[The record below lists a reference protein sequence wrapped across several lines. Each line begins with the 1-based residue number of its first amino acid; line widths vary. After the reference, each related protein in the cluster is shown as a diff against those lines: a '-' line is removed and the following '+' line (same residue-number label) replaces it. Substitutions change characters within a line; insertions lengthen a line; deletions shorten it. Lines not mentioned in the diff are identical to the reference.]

1 MDSLRSIRFRIS
13 VQYSAVV
20 FGLGGALLGVVYLA
34 VQNRLRAA
42 TVPPGFISGR
52 PVGLDTGELVT
63 IPELTQ
69 LEVRAIESVFRET
82 VLGEV
87 GRYSVIGLVALFFL
101 SLAVGWIM
109 SGRVLRP
116 IEEITDLARRIQA
129 FDLSG
134 RIGLIGPD
142 DELKRLADT
151 FDRMLDRLDR
161 AFSNQRRFLADT
173 SHDLR
178 TPLTVIRSNV
188 ELVTEDPDAS
198 AEEWRRAGEI
208 IHRNAEKMSRMID
221 DLLAAA
227 RLQAGKAQA
236 VTLDLEDLV
245 LAKADEY
252 GPVAED
258 ASLRLAVDTTGV
270 TVEGVEMSLDRALTN
285 LLDNARKV
293 APPDSTIT
301 LACGRRG
308 SWAWLAVADQGPGI
322 SDDISQVIGLGLSI
336 VFGIAEG
343 HGGTVGSYENAGG
356 GTVMVVWIPVTEHP
370 GPAPRVSPLEGTPT

>member
-20 FGLGGALLGVVYLA
+20 FGLGGTLLGLVYLA
-34 VQNRLRAA
+34 VQNRLRAS

-52 PVGLDTGELVT
+52 SVLLDTGEQVT

-69 LEVRAIESVFRET
+69 LEVRAIESVFRQT
-82 VLGEV
+82 VLDEV
-87 GRYSVIGLVALFFL
+87 GRYSVIGLVVLFVL
-101 SLAVGWIM
+101 SLAVGWVM
-109 SGRVLRP
+109 SGRVLKP
-116 IEEITDLARRIQA
+116 IEEITEVARRIQA
-129 FDLSG
+129 FDLSD
-134 RIGLIGPD
+134 RIALTGPD

-161 AFSNQRRFLADT
+161 AFTSQRRFLADT

-188 ELVTEDPDAS
+188 ELVSEDRDATVGD
-198 AEEWRRAGEI
+198 WHRAGEI

-236 VTLDLEDLV
+236 VTIDLEDLV

-258 ASLRLAVDTTGV
+258 AGLRLAVV
-270 TVEGVEMSLDRALTN
+270 TDSIRVDGVEMSLDRALTN

-293 APPDSTIT
+293 APPGSTLTIG
-301 LACGRRG
+301 CGRQDA
-308 SWAWLAVADQGPGI
+308 WAWLAVADQGPGLAEE
-322 SDDISQVIGLGLSI
+322 ISQIVGLGLSI

-343 HGGTVGSYENAGG
+343 HGGTVGSFENPGG
-356 GTVMVVWIPVTEHP
+356 GTVMVVWIPL
-370 GPAPRVSPLEGTPT
+370 GPHAGNPPRTSPLQRQAT

>member
-52 PVGLDTGELVT
+52 TVGLDTGELVT

-134 RIGLIGPD
+134 RIGLVGPD

-161 AFSNQRRFLADT
+161 AFSSQRRFLADT

-293 APPDSTIT
+293 APPGSTIT

-322 SDDISQVIGLGLSI
+322 RDDISQVIGLGLSI

>member
-20 FGLGGALLGVVYLA
+20 FGLGGALLGIVYLA
-34 VQNRLRAA
+34 VQNRLRAS

-52 PVGLDTGELVT
+52 TVALESGELVA

-69 LEVRAIESVFRET
+69 LEVRAIESVFREA

-87 GRYSVIGLVALFFL
+87 GRFSVIGLVALFFL

-134 RIGLIGPD
+134 RIALVGPD

-161 AFSNQRRFLADT
+161 AFSSQRRFLADT

-188 ELVTEDPDAS
+188 ELVTEDPEAS
-198 AEEWRRAGEI
+198 VDDWKRAGEI

-252 GPVAED
+252 GPVADD
-258 ASLRLAVDTTGV
+258 AGLRLAVDTTGV
-270 TVEGVEMSLDRALTN
+270 AVEGVEMSLDRALTN

-293 APPDSTIT
+293 APPGSTIT
-301 LACGRRG
+301 IACGIQG

-356 GTVMVVWIPVTEHP
+356 GTVMVVWIPVTQHP
-370 GPAPRVSPLEGTPT
+370 GAAPRTSPLEGTAT

>member
-34 VQNRLRAA
+34 VQNRLRAS

-52 PVGLDTGELVT
+52 TVLLDSGEAVT

-69 LEVRAIESVFRET
+69 LEVRAIESIFRQT
-82 VLGEV
+82 VLDEV
-87 GRYSVIGLVALFFL
+87 GRYSVIGLVVLFVL

-109 SGRVLRP
+109 SGRVLKP
-116 IEEITDLARRIQA
+116 IDEITEVARRIQA
-129 FDLSG
+129 FDLSD
-134 RIGLIGPD
+134 RIALTGPD

-151 FDRMLDRLDR
+151 FDRMLDRLGR
-161 AFSNQRRFLADT
+161 AFTSQRRFLADT

-188 ELVTEDPDAS
+188 ELVSEDPAATVED
-198 AEEWRRAGEI
+198 WRRAGEI
-208 IHRNAEKMSRMID
+208 ISRNAEKMSVMID

-236 VTLDLEDLV
+236 VTVDLEDLV

-252 GPVAED
+252 VPVAEE
-258 ASLRLAVDTTGV
+258 SGLHLAVVSESVAVD
-270 TVEGVEMSLDRALTN
+270 GVEMSLDRALTN

-293 APPDSTIT
+293 APAGSTIT
-301 LACGRRG
+301 LGCGRLG
-308 SWAWLAVADQGPGI
+308 SWAWLAVADQGPGLAE
-322 SDDISQVIGLGLSI
+322 DISQVIGLGLSI

-343 HGGTVGSYENAGG
+343 HGGTVGSFPNTGG
-356 GTVMVVWIPVTEHP
+356 GTVMVVWIPIGE
-370 GPAPRVSPLEGTPT
+370 PAGSPPRMSPLERLPT